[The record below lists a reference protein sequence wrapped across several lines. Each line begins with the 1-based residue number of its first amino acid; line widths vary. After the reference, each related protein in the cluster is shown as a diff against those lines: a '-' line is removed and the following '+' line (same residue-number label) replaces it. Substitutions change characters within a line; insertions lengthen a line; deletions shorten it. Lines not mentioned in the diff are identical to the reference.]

1 MKPLNT
7 HSVIRM
13 VSSCH
18 SPPTRPAGQLQGEQP
33 YLQHQR
39 ISVTCCLCRH
49 EDCMQSSSRQ
59 GNLYKISTSCPL
71 VRSCNKKVK
80 CLSFCGLTY
89 LLPLKEEQKM
99 KNVFQERKEKCRQ
112 KVKIT
117 LADINGLTAYL
128 ISSRQMILSSCS
140 MQRIGDFA
148 GQRRRL
154 GRAPPSHQHTT
165 Q

>member
-1 MKPLNT
+1 MPFSPYSPSWPIVGRTALFTASKNFCDLLP
-7 HSVIRM
+7 
-13 VSSCH
+13 VS
-18 SPPTRPAGQLQGEQP
+18 Q
-33 YLQHQR
+33 
-39 ISVTCCLCRH
+39 

-117 LADINGLTAYL
+117 LTDINGLTAYL
-128 ISSRQMILSSCS
+128 ISSRQMLLSSRS
-140 MQRIGDFA
+140 MHRIGDIA
-148 GQRRRL
+148 GQRRL
-154 GRAPPSHQHTT
+154 GRAPLSHQHTT
-165 Q
+165 LE